1 MNTRIRRLAVGLLVC
16 YLALFVQLNIL
27 QVGREEELTSDPRND
42 RQTIRDFNRPRGPII
57 SADGVVLALSEPVDD
72 PGAELEYQRVYP
84 KGSLFGNV
92 TGYHTFAFG
101 STQVEKQ
108 HSDVLAGTTS
118 QQQIKGLGDL
128 FSGQDLSGS
137 VVLNIR
143 ADVQQ
148 VVADALAGREG
159 SVVVLEPSTG
169 DVIAMYSFPTYDP
182 NQVVV
187 PDGQEA
193 TDVFDFLNAYPGKPL
208 LANTYQERYMP
219 GSSFKVVTT
228 AIALENGVTSLERSW
243 PSETEW
249 VPPQTTDPIQ
259 NYGGTSCGGTMVE
272 VFFRSCNIP
281 FAQMAVEL
289 GPERM
294 VAGTRAWG
302 IGERL
307 PIDMPGAVAS
317 SFGEVEDFTD
327 QLPLLAIG
335 GFGQGNDVMVPMH
348 MAMVAATV
356 ANGGKMMAPQVVDV
370 TRFHDGS
377 VLERSEPEVWKTPI
391 SPTTAA
397 TLNSLMVGVV
407 NQGTG
412 RQMQLAGGIQAAAK
426 TGTAQLNAT
435 GEPQRSHAWI
445 IGFAPAEAPRYAIAV
460 MLKGT
465 NDEISAGTGGKLA
478 GPIAKQI
485 LDYLFATEAS
495 AAAAATAPTDPA
507 TSPTTPAAAP

>member
-1 MNTRIRRLAVGLLVC
+1 MPSSS
-16 YLALFVQLNIL
+16 
-27 QVGREEELTSDPRND
+27 TSGCTPRA
-42 RQTIRDFNRPRGPII
+42 R
-57 SADGVVLALSEPVDD
+57 
-72 PGAELEYQRVYP
+72 
-84 KGSLFGNV
+84 LFGNV
-92 TGYHTFAFG
+92 TGYFTFAFG
-101 STQVEKQ
+101 STQVEKV
-108 HSDVLAGTTS
+108 HTDVLSGTTS
-118 QQQIKGLGDL
+118 QQQIKGLGDI

-143 ADVQQ
+143 ADVQD
-148 VVADALAGREG
+148 VARQALIDPATGIEREG

-187 PDGQEA
+187 PDGKEA

-219 GSSFKVVTT
+219 GSSFKVITT
-228 AIALENGVTSLERSW
+228 AIAFENGVTSLERVW
-243 PSETEW
+243 PSETQW
-249 VPPQTTDPIQ
+249 VPQQTTDPIQ
-259 NYGGTSCGGTMVE
+259 NYGGKACGGTMVE

-281 FAQMAVEL
+281 FARLAEEL

-294 VAGTRAWG
+294 VAGTKAWG
-302 IGERL
+302 IGERI
-307 PIDMPGAVAS
+307 PIDLPGAVAS

-335 GFGQGNDVMVPMH
+335 GFGQGSDVMVPIH

-356 ANGGKMMAPQVVDV
+356 ANGGRMMAPHVVDV

-377 VLERSEPEVWKTPI
+377 VLERTEPEVWKTPI

-426 TGTAQLNAT
+426 TGTAQLNAA

-445 IGFAPAEAPRYAIAV
+445 IGFAPAETPRYAIAV

-478 GPIAKQI
+478 GPIAKQV

-495 AAAAATAPTDPA
+495 AAAAPVAAVPTTAPGAQP
-507 TSPTTPAAAP
+507 